1 MFYRYIKKQEDR
13 RFYIVKPFSGCENDR
28 AWIMVKDSKRYNP
41 CSFDEHEDIPAFLYS
56 PHTTKSHFG
65 ADGKS
70 LFCNY
75 HAEEDTAAPPPPRDY
90 NKNPC

>member
-1 MFYRYIKKQEDR
+1 MFYRVTAKKEDR
-13 RFYIVKPFSGCENDR
+13 RFYIVKPFNGCLNDR

-41 CSFDEHEDIPAFLYS
+41 CTFDRHEDIPAFLYS
-56 PHTTKSHFG
+56 PYTTYSHFG

-70 LFCNY
+70 LICNNL
-75 HAEEDTAAPPPPRDY
+75 AEEDRAGPRGY